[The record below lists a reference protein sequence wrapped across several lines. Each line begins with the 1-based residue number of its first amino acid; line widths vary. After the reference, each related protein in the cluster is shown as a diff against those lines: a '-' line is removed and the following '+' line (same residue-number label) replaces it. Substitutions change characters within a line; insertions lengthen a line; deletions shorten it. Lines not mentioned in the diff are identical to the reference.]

1 MNPIAFVLALA
12 PILWLVVML
21 LVFRWPAWKAA
32 IGSFV
37 ISCALAMAWWGM
49 PAGQVASASLEG
61 FLMALWPIVLVIIAA
76 VFTYNLCV
84 STGAMDVIGQMITS
98 ISSDRRILALL
109 IAWCFG
115 GFMEGMAGFGT
126 AVAIPAGMLAGLGF
140 APIPAVLM
148 CLLANG
154 VPTPYG
160 SIGIPTVSLAGLVGL
175 DAARL
180 ASVQMLQLA
189 PFFLV
194 APFLIVLVAGSGS
207 EGRTTVAER
216 LRGVAGIALAS
227 GVSFAAASFFV
238 ATFVGPE
245 LAVVVGSI
253 CSLGVTSLLGRRAEA
268 SGRLDARFHAEC
280 ATGEPLTVRR
290 ALTAWSCFI
299 LIFVFLMG
307 TSKLL
312 PAVNAY
318 LARFSTTVSVYSGP
332 DPATLTF
339 SWVNTPG
346 VWIFIAALIGGA
358 IQGARPAQM
367 VSVLAATV
375 RQMAP
380 TVITMLSVLGC
391 AKVMGYSGMI
401 SDISAFCIAVA
412 GGLFPVV
419 APWIGMVG
427 AFVTGSGASSGMLF
441 GPIQQQ
447 AATALGCDAYWMV
460 ALNSLGV
467 AAGKM
472 LSPQTLA
479 IGLAAV
485 RVSGKDAELLR
496 AVLPCVLGFL
506 VVMSAIGIGGALL
519 L

>member
-1 MNPIAFVLALA
+1 M
-12 PILWLVVML
+12 
-21 LVFRWPAWKAA
+21 
-32 IGSFV
+32 
-37 ISCALAMAWWGM
+37 
-49 PAGQVASASLEG
+49 
-61 FLMALWPIVLVIIAA
+61 
-76 VFTYNLCV
+76 
-84 STGAMDVIGQMITS
+84 
-98 ISSDRRILALL
+98 
-109 IAWCFG
+109 
-115 GFMEGMAGFGT
+115 
-126 AVAIPAGMLAGLGF
+126 
-140 APIPAVLM
+140 
-148 CLLANG
+148 
-154 VPTPYG
+154 
-160 SIGIPTVSLAGLVGL
+160 
-175 DAARL
+175 
-180 ASVQMLQLA
+180 
-189 PFFLV
+189 
-194 APFLIVLVAGSGS
+194 AGSGA

-375 RQMAP
+375 KQMAP

-427 AFVTGSGASSGMLF
+427 AFVTGSGTSSGMLF